1 MSTEFFKDAIRAVI
15 LDGATLGDDIS
26 FSPLA
31 DVSALTVHQKTAP
44 EEVTSRIHD
53 AHVVIVNKIKL
64 NESNLSEA
72 KELRLICVAATG
84 YDNIDLAYCR
94 AHGIAVC
101 NVLGYSTDSV
111 AQLTVALV
119 LQLVFRL
126 TEFTDFVKS
135 GAYTVSGVANRLYP
149 AFHELAG
156 KTWGIVGAGNIGK
169 KVAKIAEAFGCRVI
183 VCRRKTDPDYP
194 TVDIDTLCREADV
207 ITVHTPLNEQ
217 TRGLI
222 SEKRIAMMKPGV
234 ILVNVARGAVT
245 DESALADAVQV
256 GKIGGLGVDV
266 FTEEPIPAT
275 NPLYAVREHPAVC
288 LTPHMAWGAVEARQ
302 RCVNEMAENIR
313 AYFAGEIRCRVE
325 L

>member
-1 MSTEFFKDAIRAVI
+1 MSTGVKETIRAVI

-26 FSPLA
+26 FAPLA
-31 DVSALTVHQKTAP
+31 DAAELTVYAGTSP
-44 EEVTSRIHD
+44 EEIAPRIQN
-53 AHVVIVNKIKL
+53 AHVAIVNKIKL
-64 NESNLSEA
+64 NESNLSGA
-72 KELRLICVAATG
+72 GDLRLICVAATG

-126 TEFTDFVKS
+126 SQFTDFVKS
-135 GAYTVSGVANRLYP
+135 GAYTASGVANRLYP

-169 KVAKIAEAFGCRVI
+169 KTAKIAEAFGCRVI

-194 TVDIDTLCREADV
+194 TVDIDTLCREADI
-207 ITVHTPLNEQ
+207 ITVHTPLNDG

-222 SEKRIAMMKPGV
+222 SRERISMMKPGV

-245 DESALADAVQV
+245 DEAALADAVRS
-256 GKIGGLGVDV
+256 GHIGGLGVDV
-266 FTEEPIPAT
+266 YTEEPLPAH
-275 NPLYAVREHPAVC
+275 NPLYAVRDLPGVC

-313 AYFAGEIRCRVE
+313 AFYKGEIRCRVE

>member
-1 MSTEFFKDAIRAVI
+1 M
-15 LDGATLGDDIS
+15 
-26 FSPLA
+26 
-31 DVSALTVHQKTAP
+31 
-44 EEVTSRIHD
+44 
-53 AHVVIVNKIKL
+53 
-64 NESNLSEA
+64 
-72 KELRLICVAATG
+72 
-84 YDNIDLAYCR
+84 
-94 AHGIAVC
+94 
-101 NVLGYSTDSV
+101 
-111 AQLTVALV
+111 
-119 LQLVFRL
+119 
-126 TEFTDFVKS
+126 
-135 GAYTVSGVANRLYP
+135 YP

-169 KVAKIAEAFGCRVI
+169 KVARIAEAFGCRVI
-183 VCRRKTDPDYP
+183 VCRRKADPDYP
-194 TVDIDTLCREADV
+194 TVDIDTLCRESDV

-222 SEKRIAMMKPGV
+222 SGERIAMMKQGV
-234 ILVNVARGAVT
+234 LFVNVARGAVT
-245 DESALADAVQV
+245 DEAAPADAVKS